1 LAVPPPP
8 GEEAAAGRCEGR
20 IIVPRLAPAPPPPR
34 AFSECLEYE
43 GDEEG
48 GVTTAAR
55 ASAKLKRK

>member
-8 GEEAAAGRCEGR
+8 WEEAGAWCEGR
-20 IIVPRLAPAPPPPR
+20 IIAPRLAPAPPPPR
-34 AFSECLEYE
+34 AFSECLEDE
-43 GDEEG
+43 EEEEG